1 MIVQLVLLSIITLAI
16 AGFIASIL
24 PGFERK
30 IHARIQQRIG
40 PPLFTPGFWS
50 IIKFAYK
57 KRIIPN
63 SPGPGFYHAFVVV
76 SLASVTAILLFSTPY
91 WWGVLG
97 FGSLFALVGLL
108 KVEEVMYLFMG
119 NFSRSVMSATHPTED
134 RVPGA
139 RFSNAPLPGIEG
151 QAALRALKMVTV
163 GSFPLYLAMF
173 IPFAMASSIAIA
185 DVVVLQNPAYK
196 AYLIERLTAAAAPP
210 SYVLSLSD
218 TMEMLTSLKPL
229 LFTLPGILGA
239 ILYFLGFNIITNNR
253 PFDIIKPKVDVIE
266 GPIMEYA
273 ALWRALAY
281 LLNALLS
288 FTMASLF
295 VAFFIGIPL
304 DVRLV
309 GPFLVHVALC
319 FALPAGAAV
328 LRAFSPV
335 LTFRQIYP
343 ISISGTVAGIVV
355 LGLTYLV

>member
-1 MIVQLVLLSIITLAI
+1 MIAELVVYSVVTLAI
-16 AGFIASIL
+16 AAFVASIL

-57 KRIIPN
+57 KRITPN

-134 RVPGA
+134 RVEGA
-139 RFSNAPLPGIEG
+139 RFRDAPLAGIEG

-173 IPFAMASSIAIA
+173 IPFVMASSIAVG
-185 DVVVLQNPAYK
+185 DVVVMQNPAYRS
-196 AYLIERLTAAAAPP
+196 YLVESVTTGTTG
-210 SYVLSLSD
+210 SFVVSLSD
-218 TMEMLTSLKPL
+218 TVEMLSSLKPL
-229 LFTLPGILGA
+229 LFTLPGLLAA
-239 ILYFLGFNIITNNR
+239 ILYFLGFNIVTNNR

-295 VAFFIGIPL
+295 VAFFIGLPL

-309 GPFLVHVALC
+309 GPFLIHVALC

-343 ISISGTVAGIVV
+343 ISISGTIAGIVV
-355 LGLTYLV
+355 IGLTYLV